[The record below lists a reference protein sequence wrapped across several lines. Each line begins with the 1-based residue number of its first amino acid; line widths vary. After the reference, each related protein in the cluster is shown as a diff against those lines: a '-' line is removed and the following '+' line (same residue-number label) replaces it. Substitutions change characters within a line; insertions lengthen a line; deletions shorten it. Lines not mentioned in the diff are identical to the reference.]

1 MIGQTIRD
9 LRKEKRVSQTELA
22 KIVGVSQTTVTAW
35 ETGKAEPSSSA
46 VSNLADYFN
55 VTTDYLLGR
64 PEKKKEKQNV
74 ELTDDDIIMTYQG
87 KELSEEDREIIKRL
101 IIKRAQTSDFN
112 QGSSPLNYLIY
123 FYHNSL

>member
-101 IIKRAQTSDFN
+101 MNGK
-112 QGSSPLNYLIY
+112 
-123 FYHNSL
+123 